1 MRCALPFPVTPGTAA
16 RPDDGSTMSDIV
28 ETQTRIADRTLTA
41 VEELL
46 RSIDDGDLHVAD
58 PGGGWTGATV
68 VSHMTLAG
76 LLWVA
81 DIARLQADPELDF
94 FYREEIGHDTIGAI
108 PPTAAEAA
116 DKIASLRRT
125 MVTTLPMHTPEIL
138 ERSVE
143 ITTLG
148 RMTVAEWLPI
158 VVGHVVHHRDQLHAV
173 LASRGKLPERFV
185 VPEGHTGEDAA

>member
-1 MRCALPFPVTPGTAA
+1 MHCALPFASTPGTGA
-16 RPDDGSTMSDIV
+16 RPDDGSVMSELV
-28 ETQTRIADRTLTA
+28 EQQSRIADRTLTA

-46 RSIDDGDLHVAD
+46 RSIEDGDLHVAD

-81 DIARLQADPELDF
+81 DIARLQADPDLDF

-125 MVTTLPMHTPEIL
+125 MVSTMPHHTPEIL

-158 VVGHVVHHRDQLHAV
+158 IVGHVVHHRDQLHAV
-173 LASRGKLPERFV
+173 LKSRGKLPERFE
-185 VPEGHTGEDAA
+185 VPEGHTGEDA

>member
-1 MRCALPFPVTPGTAA
+1 MNPEPDPSSPAALV
-16 RPDDGSTMSDIV
+16 R
-28 ETQTRIADRTLTA
+28 
-41 VEELL
+41 
-46 RSIDDGDLHVAD
+46 AD
-58 PGGGWTGATV
+58 PPLAGDEVATLRGFLDYHRDTLRLKTAGLDHDQLN
-68 VSHMTLAG
+68 STLAPSTMTLAG

-125 MVTTLPMHTPEIL
+125 MVSTMPNHTPEIL

-148 RMTVAEWLPI
+148 RMTVAKWLPI
-158 VVGHVVHHRDQLHAV
+158 IVGHVVHHRDAAEQPARRRP
-173 LASRGKLPERFV
+173 RG
-185 VPEGHTGEDAA
+185 

>member
-1 MRCALPFPVTPGTAA
+1 MHGVLPFAAMPGTAA
-16 RPDDGSTMSDIV
+16 RPDDGSVMSELV
-28 ETQTRIADRTLTA
+28 EQQSRIADRTLTA

-46 RSIDDGDLHVAD
+46 RSIPDGDLHVAD

-81 DIARLQADPELDF
+81 DIARLQADPDLDF

-125 MVTTLPMHTPEIL
+125 MVSTMPHHTPEIL

-158 VVGHVVHHRDQLHAV
+158 IVGHVVHHRDQLHAV
-173 LASRGKLPERFV
+173 LRSRGKLPERFE
-185 VPEGHTGEDAA
+185 VPEGHTGEDA

>member
-1 MRCALPFPVTPGTAA
+1 M
-16 RPDDGSTMSDIV
+16 PDLV
-28 ETQTRIADRTLTA
+28 EQQSRIADRTLTA

-125 MVTTLPMHTPEIL
+125 MVSTMPNHTPEIL

-158 VVGHVVHHRDQLHAV
+158 IVGHVVHHRDQLHAV

-185 VPEGHTGEDAA
+185 VPEGHTGEDDA